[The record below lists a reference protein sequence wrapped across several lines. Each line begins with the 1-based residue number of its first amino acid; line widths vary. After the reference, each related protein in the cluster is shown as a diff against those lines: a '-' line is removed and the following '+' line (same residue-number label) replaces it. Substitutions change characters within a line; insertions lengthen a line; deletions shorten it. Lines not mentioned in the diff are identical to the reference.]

1 MDRHGPIVFG
11 MAECVPARESRSK
24 NEQQTIFVIT
34 RRENLY
40 FPILSLRAVARELDR
55 VGRVSGRGSTGR
67 RQENQSIFKPLF
79 SRAARPIINI

>member
-24 NEQQTIFVIT
+24 NEQNTIFVIT

-40 FPILSLRAVARELDR
+40 FPILSLRAAARELNR
-55 VGRVSGRGSTGR
+55 VGRPGFRARIDRAKTG
-67 RQENQSIFKPLF
+67 ESIHL
-79 SRAARPIINI
+79 